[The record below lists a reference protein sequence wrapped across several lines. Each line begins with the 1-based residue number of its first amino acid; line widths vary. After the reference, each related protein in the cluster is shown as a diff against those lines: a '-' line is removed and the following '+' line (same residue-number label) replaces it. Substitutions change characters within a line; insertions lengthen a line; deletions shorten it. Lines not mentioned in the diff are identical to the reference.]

1 MRDHFIMD
9 SPQDTTAKMSSKI
22 MVVDDEPDTVGLV
35 TLVLESEGHEVMPA
49 YNGKDALDMLNDTK
63 PDLILLD
70 IMMPDIDGWDVYR
83 SIRENSE
90 TKDIPVVML
99 TAKAQSIDKMIGLHV
114 IGADGYITKPFGRR
128 ELVNGV
134 KKHLKENSD

>member
-1 MRDHFIMD
+1 
-9 SPQDTTAKMSSKI
+9 MSSKI

-35 TLVLESEGHEVMPA
+35 TLVLESEGHEVIPA

-83 SIRENSE
+83 SIRKNSE

-128 ELVNGV
+128 ELVDGV
-134 KKHLKENSD
+134 KKHLKGNSD

>member
-1 MRDHFIMD
+1 
-9 SPQDTTAKMSSKI
+9 MSSKI

-35 TLVLESEGHEVMPA
+35 TLVLESEGHEVIPA

-83 SIRENSE
+83 SIRKNNRSACYWRRRIYHQAVRQKRACRWREKASE
-90 TKDIPVVML
+90 REF
-99 TAKAQSIDKMIGLHV
+99 GLIHSFL
-114 IGADGYITKPFGRR
+114 A
-128 ELVNGV
+128 
-134 KKHLKENSD
+134 

>member
-1 MRDHFIMD
+1 
-9 SPQDTTAKMSSKI
+9 

>member
-1 MRDHFIMD
+1 MD
-9 SPQDTTAKMSSKI
+9 SPQGTTAKMSSKI

-35 TLVLESEGHEVMPA
+35 TLVLESEGYEIMPA

-83 SIRENSE
+83 SIRENNE

-128 ELVNGV
+128 ELVDGV

>member
-1 MRDHFIMD
+1 
-9 SPQDTTAKMSSKI
+9 MSSKI

-49 YNGKDALDMLNDTK
+49 YNGKDALDMLNYAK

-128 ELVNGV
+128 ELVDGV

>member
-1 MRDHFIMD
+1 
-9 SPQDTTAKMSSKI
+9 MSSKI

-35 TLVLESEGHEVMPA
+35 TLVLESEGHEVIPA
-49 YNGKDALDMLNDTK
+49 YNGKDALDMLNCAK

-83 SIRENSE
+83 SIRKNSE

-128 ELVNGV
+128 ELVDGV

>member
-1 MRDHFIMD
+1 
-9 SPQDTTAKMSSKI
+9 

-35 TLVLESEGHEVMPA
+35 TLVLESEGHEVIPA
-49 YNGKDALDMLNDTK
+49 YNGKDALDMLNGTK

-128 ELVNGV
+128 ELVDGV
-134 KKHLKENSD
+134 KKHLK

>member
-1 MRDHFIMD
+1 
-9 SPQDTTAKMSSKI
+9 MSSKI

-35 TLVLESEGHEVMPA
+35 TLVLESEGHEVIPA

-83 SIRENSE
+83 SIRKNNE

-128 ELVNGV
+128 ELVDGV

>member
-1 MRDHFIMD
+1 
-9 SPQDTTAKMSSKI
+9 MSSKI